1 MTYSRR
7 HALRNIAA
15 VGAGALFCPRIAFA
29 AVPGDRRFVF
39 VIQRGAADGLNI
51 VVPHGDPGYAAARGA
66 LAIDPANMIK
76 LDGMF
81 GLHSALKET
90 GRMYADGQALALHA
104 VASSYRER
112 SHFDGQNVL
121 ETGGNRPYAIK
132 DGWMNRLVSLM
143 PGTHAEPIAFAPI
156 VPLALRGAAPVTSYA
171 SSSLPRAT
179 DDLMARVEGLYASDA
194 ALHAL
199 WSAAMATRAQA
210 GEDAGG
216 QDPAALGRL
225 VAGFLARPD
234 GPRVAMIETGGWD
247 THSGQGGRMATQLK
261 RLDAMLA
268 ALRDGMGT
276 VWSKTIVLVATEF
289 GRTVAANG
297 TGGTDHGTA
306 SATLL
311 VGGAVQGR
319 KVLADWPGL
328 SPGALHEG
336 RDLRPTMSLEV
347 VIGNV
352 LAQSYGI
359 DPGKL
364 FSATK
369 PIEHIG
375 GLLRS

>member
-29 AVPGDRRFVF
+29 ALPGNRRFVF
-39 VIQRGAADGLNI
+39 VIQRGAADGLGI
-51 VVPHGDPGYAAARGA
+51 VVPHGDPDYAAARGT
-66 LAIDPANMIK
+66 LAIDPSTTIK

-81 GLHSALKET
+81 GLHPALVET
-90 GRMYADGQALALHA
+90 GRMYATGQALALHA

-121 ETGGNRPYAIK
+121 ETGGGRPYAIK
-132 DGWMNRLVSLM
+132 DGWMNRLVGLM
-143 PGTHAEPIAFAPI
+143 PGTHAQPIAFAPI

-179 DDLMARVEGLYASDA
+179 DDLMARVDGLYAGDP

-210 GEDAGG
+210 GDDAGG
-216 QDPAALGRL
+216 QNPAELGRL
-225 VAGFLARPD
+225 AAGFLARPD

-247 THSGQGGRMATQLK
+247 THSGQAGRLATQLK

-268 ALRDGMGT
+268 ALRDGMGPAWRET
-276 VWSKTIVLVATEF
+276 VVLIATEF

-306 SATLL
+306 SAALL
-311 VGGAVQGR
+311 IGGAVRGG

-328 SPGALHEG
+328 SPGALYEG
-336 RDLRPTMSLEV
+336 RDLRPTASLEA
-347 VIGNV
+347 VIASV

-359 DPGKL
+359 DPGRL
-364 FSATK
+364 FSNI
-369 PIEHIG
+369 PRMDRLE